1 MIALKLVLLI
11 RKGPRNVGR
20 YTIRSHQHDRPNLS
34 WAWTIPIGMPK
45 WTGAHNPSQ
54 GRNYR
59 QLRNTERRR
68 NRPPLGRAHQLVIQ
82 MVRPGNMH
90 SRNITQ
96 TEQVEIKNIYVYTYM
111 HVMTMQKEAI
121 SKRAK
126 RVIGKDLEGEKGGE
140 KWCNYI
146 IVSKIKEKYT

>member
-1 MIALKLVLLI
+1 
-11 RKGPRNVGR
+11 
-20 YTIRSHQHDRPNLS
+20 
-34 WAWTIPIGMPK
+34 MPK

-140 KWCNYI
+140 K
-146 IVSKIKEKYT
+146 